1 MLVLV
6 ATLIP
11 DAVDWEAIGMVEICW
26 SELAVDV
33 KVAELT
39 TSDEMVSVSVA
50 VLCEVCGV
58 SLIDVCNVREGDGL
72 LDCSDVLL
80 GIPLLVDMVE
90 DCMIVDWR
98 LVVEEASEE
107 LVVFS
112 SSGAVSWR
120 KADIAGYVESS
131 WPSTRLYNTHELLL

>member
-1 MLVLV
+1 MD
-6 ATLIP
+6 I
-11 DAVDWEAIGMVEICW
+11 
-26 SELAVDV
+26 

-39 TSDEMVSVSVA
+39 TSDEMLSMSVA
-50 VLCEVCGV
+50 VLREVCGV

-80 GIPLLVDMVE
+80 WISLLVDMIE
-90 DCMIVDWR
+90 DSMIVDRR

-107 LVVFS
+107 LVVMS